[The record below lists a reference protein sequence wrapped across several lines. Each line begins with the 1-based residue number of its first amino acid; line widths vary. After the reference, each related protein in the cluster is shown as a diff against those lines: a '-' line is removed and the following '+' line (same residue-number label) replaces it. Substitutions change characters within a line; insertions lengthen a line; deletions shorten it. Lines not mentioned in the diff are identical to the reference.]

1 MIKNVCMIVQAA
13 YPQDVRVRKEV
24 QALLSRG
31 HTVSVIALRHSNY
44 PKQEVVDGV
53 KVYRIGFPKKRS
65 GIFRYMF
72 EYASFFLL
80 SFFKLNI
87 LDLRENF
94 DVIHVNTLPDFL
106 VFTALVQK
114 FKGRKIVLDLHE
126 IMPEFFIS
134 KFGTS
139 PGHPIIR
146 LLLFLEKISLKFADE
161 VITVNEPIKR
171 IFQNRAIPG
180 KPVTIIMNTISTS
193 MLKETVKQPHSGFNC
208 VYHGTLTNIYSLD
221 IAIQSFAKVCT
232 KYPDM
237 YFHIFGGGES
247 LPQLKQLTA
256 DLNMQKFVIFHSHI
270 QHEHMLD
277 ALSVMDLAILATRK
291 DIFLN
296 LSFSNKLAEYVF
308 LKIPVISSDLDT
320 TKVYFNDDHILFF
333 EAGNVN
339 DLSNKIEF
347 AYANRA
353 YLLKMA
359 ASAYEHFKDFNW
371 DVMAKR
377 YIEVI
382 ERD

>member
-1 MIKNVCMIVQAA
+1 MAKNVCMIVQAA
-13 YPQDVRVRKEV
+13 YPQDVRVRKEA

-31 HTVSVIALRHSNY
+31 HTVSVIALYHSGH

-80 SFFKLNI
+80 SFFKLNQ
-87 LDLRENF
+87 LDLTEKF

-106 VFTALVQK
+106 VFTSLIQK

-171 IFQNRAIPG
+171 IFLHRAIPG

-193 MLKETVKQPHSGFNC
+193 MLKENVKQPHTGFNC

-221 IAIQSFAKVCT
+221 IAIKSFAKAREKC
-232 KYPDM
+232 PDM

-247 LPQLKQLTA
+247 LPQLKQLTTA
-256 DLNMQKFVIFHSHI
+256 LNMQKFVIFHSHI

-277 ALSVMDLAILATRK
+277 ALSEMDLAILATRK

-333 EAGNVN
+333 EAGNVD
-339 DLSNKIEF
+339 DLSHKIEF
-347 AYANRA
+347 AYANREHLRA
-353 YLLKMA
+353 MA

-377 YIEVI
+377 YIELI